1 MALPYS
7 ALEAITEDYYQ
18 KNRVEDIY
26 FKASIMLY
34 RLLGNGGNAINLVS
48 GSDTVDGG
56 KRLVEFLEHDEA
68 NSSTYGNSTS
78 LSATRKEI
86 FNQASFAWSGYNA
99 SNTINLDDQV
109 QNGDSPR
116 AMVKMIQGR
125 LNNISKTIRNTMN
138 EGIFGTRAASTDTYG
153 FDGLGDLF
161 NTTTTTAYG
170 NIQEGDMAEWSAN
183 VITTAEAISYS
194 VLQDIMATASVGQT
208 EEDHPNL
215 ILTTRTLMDAYNA
228 KLQIQQRFVKDKDMV
243 QAGFKHTLHDGVVL
257 GYDAEIA
264 AGTLYAL
271 NLRHL
276 FLKTHKDYNFTQPKW
291 VAFSEAQPD
300 LLTAN
305 CRWVGALTTRHR
317 AAHCKHSGLTAN

>member
-1 MALPYS
+1 
-7 ALEAITEDYYQ
+7 
-18 KNRVEDIY
+18 
-26 FKASIMLY
+26 
-34 RLLGNGGNAINLVS
+34 
-48 GSDTVDGG
+48 
-56 KRLVEFLEHDEA
+56 
-68 NSSTYGNSTS
+68 
-78 LSATRKEI
+78 
-86 FNQASFAWSGYNA
+86 
-99 SNTINLDDQV
+99 
-109 QNGDSPR
+109 
-116 AMVKMIQGR
+116 
-125 LNNISKTIRNTMN
+125 
-138 EGIFGTRAASTDTYG
+138 
-153 FDGLGDLF
+153 
-161 NTTTTTAYG
+161 
-170 NIQEGDMAEWSAN
+170 
-183 VITTAEAISYS
+183 
-194 VLQDIMATASVGQT
+194 
-208 EEDHPNL
+208 
-215 ILTTRTLMDAYNA
+215 MDAYNA